1 MFLQFQQNKCLLS
14 PKACVYYFNWFCNTS
29 IIAKPDEDI
38 KQPCFSL
45 CLVWEVAIQLV
56 THHHVEDTYATAE
69 LENHKQKL
77 YIGWLFW

>member
-1 MFLQFQQNKCLLS
+1 M
-14 PKACVYYFNWFCNTS
+14 
-29 IIAKPDEDI
+29 AKPDEDI

-69 LENHKQKL
+69 LENHK
-77 YIGWLFW
+77 

>member
-1 MFLQFQQNKCLLS
+1 MFITLTDFATPVSLLNQM
-14 PKACVYYFNWFCNTS
+14 K
-29 IIAKPDEDI
+29 EDI

-69 LENHKQKL
+69 LENHK
-77 YIGWLFW
+77 